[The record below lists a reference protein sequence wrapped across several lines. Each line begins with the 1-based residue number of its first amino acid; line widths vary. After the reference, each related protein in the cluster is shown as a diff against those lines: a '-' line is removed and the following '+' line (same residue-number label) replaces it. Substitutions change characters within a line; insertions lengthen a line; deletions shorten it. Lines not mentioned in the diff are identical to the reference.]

1 MRLILLSLGLSGMLL
16 YAEGVQDTNETNL
29 TREERL
35 HKAIDAEIR
44 AEETYAKEQKFYGP
58 DEYDLKAKEI
68 DPASLGDIQ
77 LPEPDFTDNYGA
89 CDTK

>member
-1 MRLILLSLGLSGMLL
+1 MRLTLFSLVMSGMLL
-16 YAEGVQDTNETNL
+16 YAGSVRDTHDTNT
-29 TREERL
+29 TREARL
-35 HKAIDAEIR
+35 QKAIDAEIR

-68 DPASLGDIQ
+68 DPASLGDVQ
-77 LPEPDFTDNYGA
+77 PPEPDYTDNYGA